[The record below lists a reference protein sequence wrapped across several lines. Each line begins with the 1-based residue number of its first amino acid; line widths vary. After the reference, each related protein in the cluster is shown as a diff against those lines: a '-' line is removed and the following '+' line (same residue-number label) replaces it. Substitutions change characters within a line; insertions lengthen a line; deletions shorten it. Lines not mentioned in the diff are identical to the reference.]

1 LNISY
6 LRQENKKYIGI
17 MKHMCTIRNIEQYSK
32 LLTRKVQAV
41 QGRFRRYKEGS
52 GGTIASNQNVSLKN
66 TYYIMKIKK
75 EISIV

>member
-52 GGTIASNQNVSLKN
+52 GGTRKVQAVQLLQ
-66 TYYIMKIKK
+66 IKMYL
-75 EISIV
+75 